1 MLQLAFRIPVPSY
14 VRFALVL
21 ALAAS
26 LGTGADA
33 QQANT
38 AKTTESR
45 VDAAFGGLALRSIG
59 PALTSGRVADI
70 AVDPTDHRIW
80 YIAAAAGG
88 VWKTTDAGISYTPIF
103 DGQGSFS
110 IGAITIDP
118 KNPAVVW
125 VGTGE
130 NNVQRV
136 VAYGDGLY
144 KSIDG
149 GRSWKNVGLK
159 NSEHISRIEIDP
171 RNSDVVYVAAQGPL
185 WSKGGDRGLYKTTD
199 GGATWNRIL
208 SVDDWTGVNDVT
220 LDPRDPD
227 TLVATTWQRVRKVH
241 GYVGGGPGS
250 GVHRSTDGGKTWTKS
265 QSGFPDVDLGRIG
278 LARSPA
284 DPDVVY
290 AVAEAAEDKGGF
302 FRSRDGGASW
312 TKMSGYQSGGNY
324 YNEIIA
330 DPKDVDRVYAVDTI
344 LQVTEN
350 GGKTFARVG
359 EERKHVDNH
368 AVWIDPGNTDH
379 LIVGCDGGVYESFER
394 GRTWRYTA
402 NLPITQY
409 YRVATD
415 TTKPFYRVYGGAQD
429 NFSVGGPSRTRTVH
443 GITNADWFITSGGDG
458 FGSVVDPEDPN
469 TVYAESQFGSLSR
482 FNLATGEVRGI
493 QPLTDLG
500 GAAVRWPW
508 DTPLVISPHSHT
520 RLYFGANQL
529 FRSDDRGDSWRAV
542 SPDLSR
548 GIDRNR
554 LPLFDKISGVDAVA
568 KNASTTLYGIALAIA
583 ESPLKEGLIAVGM
596 DDGRINVTENGGGAW
611 RHVEAFPGVP
621 DRTPVF
627 ELVAS
632 QHDPNVMYAALN
644 NYQSGDFKPYVMKS
658 ADAGRTWQSI
668 AGNLPERGSVYSLA
682 EDHVDRNLLFA
693 GTEFGLFVTLDG
705 GKKWTRLSNGLPTIQ
720 VRDLAIQKDAN
731 DLVLATFGRGFYI
744 LDDYSP
750 LRGLAGAPM
759 ATDAYVFPVA
769 KAPLYIQTRPLG
781 LPGVA
786 FQGANYF
793 AAPNPPYGAVFT
805 YLLKDDLKSRQERRR
820 EQERAAA
827 GRGED
832 VFYPS
837 WESLKA
843 EDREEPPTVL
853 VTISDSTGKPLR
865 RFSAP
870 ASAGLH
876 RVAWD
881 LRLQPPDPING
892 PDYKLDPDF
901 PFSSPP
907 MGPLVVP
914 GTYTVAL
921 STLVDGQLKPL
932 GTPQKFE
939 VYGVDGAGT
948 RTAATLAEQQQF
960 AALGR
965 SVLGAISVVD
975 ETLEQLPFFKRAI
988 DATPTAGPELVAQV
1002 RQVETKLRDLRE
1014 RLAGDPTLARRNEAT
1029 PPSLLDRLNGTISNS
1044 WSTTLQPP
1052 TTQERAQMEIVSRA
1066 FGGILDDLR
1075 RLLDTDLRQLETTA
1089 ESAGVPW
1096 TPGRFPSI
1104 SK

>member
-1 MLQLAFRIPVPSY
+1 MNSLSFGITATSGRRWGLA
-14 VRFALVL
+14 L
-21 ALAAS
+21 ALAA
-26 LGTGADA
+26 LAGAGADA
-33 QQANT
+33 QQKAPPT
-38 AKTTESR
+38 PAAR
-45 VDAAFGGLALRSIG
+45 VEAAIGGLALRSIG

-70 AVDPTDHRIW
+70 AVDPADHRIW
-80 YIAAAAGG
+80 YVGAAAGG
-88 VWKTTDAGISYTPIF
+88 VWKTTNAGISYTPVF

-130 NNVQRV
+130 NNAQRV

-159 NSEHISRIEIDP
+159 HSEHIARIEIDP

-199 GGATWNRIL
+199 GGVTWEKVL

-227 TLVATTWQRVRKVH
+227 TLVATTWQRVRRTH

-250 GVHRSTDGGKTWTKS
+250 GVHRSTDGGKTWTKM

-284 DPDVVY
+284 NADVVY
-290 AVAEAAEDKGGF
+290 AIAEAADDKGGF

-350 GGKTFARVG
+350 GGKSFGRVG
-359 EERKHVDNH
+359 EARKHVDNH
-368 AVWIDPGNTDH
+368 SVWIDPGNTDH
-379 LIVGCDGGVYESFER
+379 LLVGCDGGVYETFDR
-394 GRTWRYTA
+394 GGTWRFTA

-409 YRVATD
+409 YRAATD
-415 TTKPFYRVYGGAQD
+415 TRKPFYRIYGGAQD
-429 NFSVGGPSRTRTVH
+429 NFSVGGPSRTRTQH

-458 FGSVVDPEDPN
+458 FGSVIDPEDPN
-469 TVYAESQFGSLSR
+469 TVYAQSQFGSLSR
-482 FNLATGEVRGI
+482 FNLATGESAGI
-493 QPLTDLG
+493 QPMTDLG
-500 GAAVRWPW
+500 GPAVRWPW
-508 DTPLVISPHSHT
+508 DTPLIISPHSHT

-529 FRSDDRGDSWRAV
+529 FRSDDRGDSWHAV

-548 GIDRNR
+548 GIDRNK
-554 LPLFDKISGVDAVA
+554 LPLFDHVAGVDAVA
-568 KNASTTLYGIALAIA
+568 KNASTTLYGLALAIA
-583 ESPLKEGLIAVGM
+583 ESPIKEGLIAVGM
-596 DDGRINVTENGGGAW
+596 DDGRINVTENGGTAW
-611 RHVEAFPGVP
+611 RHVDAFPGVP

-627 ELVAS
+627 ELLAS
-632 QHDPNVMYAALN
+632 QHDAGVMYAAFN
-644 NYQSGDFKPYVMKS
+644 NHQAGDFKPYVMKS

-668 AGNLPERGSVYSLA
+668 AGNLPERGSVYALA

-705 GKKWTRLSNGLPTIQ
+705 GKTWTRMSNGLPTIQ
-720 VRDLAIQKDAN
+720 VRDLAIQKESN

-744 LDDYSP
+744 LDDYTP
-750 LRGLAGAPM
+750 LRGLAGDPM
-759 ATDAYVFPVA
+759 AADAYVFPVA
-769 KAPLYIQTRPLG
+769 KTPLYIQSTPLG

-786 FQGANYF
+786 FQGQNYF
-793 AAPNPPYGAVFT
+793 SAPNPPYGAVFT
-805 YLLKDDLKSRQERRR
+805 YLLKDDLKSRQDRRR
-820 EQERAAA
+820 EQDRAAA
-827 GRGED
+827 ARGED

-837 WESLKA
+837 WDALKA
-843 EDREEPPTVL
+843 EDREEPPALL
-853 VTISDSTGKPLR
+853 VTISDSGGKPLR

-892 PDYKLDPDF
+892 PAYQPDPDF

-907 MGPLVVP
+907 IGPLVVP

-921 STLVDGQLKPL
+921 STLVDGQLKAIGAPR
-932 GTPQKFE
+932 QFE
-939 VYGVDGAGT
+939 VYGLDGAGA
-948 RTAATLAEQQQF
+948 RTGATLAEQQQL

-965 SVLGAISVVD
+965 SVLGTAAVID
-975 ETLEQLPFFKRAI
+975 EALSQLPFLKRAI
-988 DATPTAGPELVAQV
+988 DATPTAGPALVAQA

-1029 PPSLLDRLNGTISNS
+1029 PLSLLDRLNAAMANS
-1044 WSTTLQPP
+1044 WSSTLEPP
-1052 TTQERAQMEIVSRA
+1052 TPQERAQIQIVGTAYGS
-1066 FGGILDDLR
+1066 IVEDLR
-1075 RLLDTDLRQLETTA
+1075 TLLDTDVRQLEAAA
-1089 ESAGVPW
+1089 EAAGVPW
-1096 TPGRFPSI
+1096 TPGRFPRVPR
-1104 SK
+1104 

>member
-1 MLQLAFRIPVPSY
+1 MNSRFFRMPEIS
-14 VRFALVL
+14 RERLGL
-21 ALAAS
+21 ALALTAMA
-26 LGTGADA
+26 GVGVAA
-33 QQANT
+33 QQKAPPT
-38 AKTTESR
+38 PAAR
-45 VDAAFGGLALRSIG
+45 VEAAMGGLALRSIG

-80 YIAAAAGG
+80 YVGAAAGG
-88 VWKTTDAGISYTPIF
+88 VWKTTNAGISYTPVF

-118 KNPAVVW
+118 KNAAVVW

-130 NNVQRV
+130 NNAQRV

-159 NSEHISRIEIDP
+159 RSEHISRIEIDP

-199 GGATWNRIL
+199 GGATWERVL

-227 TLVATTWQRVRKVH
+227 TLVATTWQRVRRTH

-250 GVHRSTDGGKTWTKS
+250 GVRRSTDGGKTWTKA

-284 DPDVVY
+284 DPDVIY
-290 AVAEAAEDKGGF
+290 AIAEAAEGKGGF

-324 YNEIIA
+324 YNEIFA
-330 DPKDVDRVYAVDTI
+330 DPKDVDRVYAADTI

-350 GGKTFARVG
+350 GGKSFGRVG
-359 EERKHVDNH
+359 EQRKHVDNH
-368 AVWIDPGNTDH
+368 SVWIDPADTDH
-379 LIVGCDGGVYESFER
+379 LIVGCDGGVYETFDR
-394 GRTWRYTA
+394 GGTWRFMA

-409 YRVATD
+409 YRAATD
-415 TTKPFYRVYGGAQD
+415 TTKPFYRIYGGAQD
-429 NFSVGGPSRTRTVH
+429 NFSVGGPSRTRTQH

-458 FGSVVDPEDPN
+458 FGSVIDPEDPN
-469 TVYAESQFGSLSR
+469 TVYAQSQFGSLSR
-482 FNLATGEVRGI
+482 FNLATGEVAGI
-493 QPLTDLG
+493 QPMTDL

-508 DTPLVISPHSHT
+508 DTPLIISPHSHT
-520 RLYFGANQL
+520 RLYFGASQL
-529 FRSDDRGDSWRAV
+529 FRSDDRGDSWRAI

-548 GIDRNR
+548 GIDRNK
-554 LPLFDKISGVDAVA
+554 LPLFDRVAGVDAVA
-568 KNASTTLYGIALAIA
+568 KNASTTLYGIALAVT
-583 ESPLKEGLIAVGM
+583 ESPIKAGLIAVGM
-596 DDGRINVTENGGGAW
+596 DDGRINVTENGGAAW
-611 RHVEAFPGVP
+611 RHVDAFPGVP

-627 ELVAS
+627 ELLAS
-632 QHDPNVMYAALN
+632 QHDAGVLYAAFN
-644 NYQSGDFKPYVMKS
+644 NHQAGDFKPYVLKS
-658 ADAGRTWQSI
+658 ADGGRTWQSI
-668 AGNLPERGSVYSLA
+668 TGNLPERGSVYALA

-705 GKKWTRLSNGLPTIQ
+705 GTKWTRLSNGLPTIQ
-720 VRDLAIQKDAN
+720 VRDLAIQKAAN

-759 ATDAYVFPVA
+759 AGDAYVFPVA
-769 KAPLYIQTRPLG
+769 PAPLYIQSAPLG

-786 FQGANYF
+786 FQGHNYF
-793 AAPNPPYGAVFT
+793 SAPNPPYGAVFT
-805 YLLKDDLKSRQERRR
+805 YLLKDDLQSRQDRRH

-827 GRGED
+827 ARGED
-832 VFYPS
+832 VFYPP

-843 EDREEPPTVL
+843 EDREEPPAVL
-853 VTISDSTGKPLR
+853 VTISDSAGKPLR
-865 RFSAP
+865 RFPAP

-881 LRLQPPDPING
+881 LRLPPPDPITG
-892 PDYKLDPDF
+892 PAYQPDPDF

-907 MGPLVVP
+907 IGPLVVP

-921 STLVDGQLKPL
+921 STLVDGQLKAIGAPR
-932 GTPQKFE
+932 QFE
-939 VYGVDGAGT
+939 VYGLDGAGT
-948 RTAATLAEQQQF
+948 RTAETMAEEQQF
-960 AALGR
+960 AALSR
-965 SVLGAISVVD
+965 SVLGTAAVID
-975 ETLEQLPFFKRAI
+975 EALSQLPLLQRAI
-988 DATPTAGPELVAQV
+988 DATPTAAPALVAQA

-1029 PPSLLDRLNGTISNS
+1029 PLSLLDRLNGTMGSS
-1044 WSTTLQPP
+1044 WSSTLEPP
-1052 TTQERAQMEIVSRA
+1052 TPQARAQLQIVGTAYGS
-1066 FGGILDDLR
+1066 IVEDLR
-1075 RLLDTDLRQLETTA
+1075 RLLDTDLRQLEDAA
-1089 ESAGVPW
+1089 EAAGVPW
-1096 TPGRFPSI
+1096 TPGRFPRVPR
-1104 SK
+1104 